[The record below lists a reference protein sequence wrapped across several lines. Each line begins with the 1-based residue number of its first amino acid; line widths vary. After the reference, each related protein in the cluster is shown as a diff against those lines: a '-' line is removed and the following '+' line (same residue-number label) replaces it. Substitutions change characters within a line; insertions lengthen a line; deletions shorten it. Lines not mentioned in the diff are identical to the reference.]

1 MAPSAPPSVVVAR
14 RFRGPA
20 RSGNGGYTA
29 GRLASSLAGL
39 AGLGADIP
47 VTVTLRRPPPLEVEM
62 AVVGTCGGE
71 AEPGMELRYDD
82 QLVASAVAG
91 SFQVA
96 PPAPVDFETATAARS
111 AYLGG
116 DEHPF
121 PGCFVCGPARQP
133 GDGMRLAPG
142 LVGPG
147 LTACIWVP
155 DPSLASVEDPAVA
168 LSEVGWAA
176 LDCPGGWTSDIGNR
190 PLVLGRMTAY
200 CGQAR
205 IGRPHVAVG
214 ELLGVDGRK
223 TFTATAVYDEGR
235 LVGRGEQTWIAVD
248 PTSFQDGT

>member
-29 GRLASSLAGL
+29 GRLASCLD
-39 AGLGADIP
+39 GLGAEVP
-47 VTVTLRRPPPLEVEM
+47 VTVTLRRPPPLEVEI
-62 AVVGTCGGE
+62 AVVGTRDGE
-71 AEPGMELRYDD
+71 AGPGVELRYDD
-82 QLVASAVAG
+82 QLVASAAAG
-91 SFQVA
+91 SFQESPVA
-96 PPAPVDFETATAARS
+96 PLDFETATAARS

-121 PGCFVCGPARQP
+121 PSCFVCGPARQP

-147 LTACIWVP
+147 RTACIWVP
-155 DPSLASVEDPAVA
+155 DPSLASDEDPAVA
-168 LSEVGWAA
+168 RSELGWAA

-205 IGRPHVAVG
+205 VGRPHVVVG

-223 TFTATAVYDEGR
+223 TFTASAVYDEGR
-235 LVGRGEQTWIAVD
+235 LVGRAEHTWIAVD
-248 PTSFQDGT
+248 PTSFEDAT